1 MTTQDI
7 SIQTLSPDQVDRLV
21 ELVELY
27 AEVFAM
33 AGFSMPARK
42 HLQSLLHK
50 DGITFLVAVADGQ
63 VVGGLTAH
71 DLPSTYSESA
81 EIYVYDLAVAN
92 AYQRRGVGTR
102 LLKALETLCEQRGKA
117 EFFLQADADDTDAL
131 NFYRA
136 TRGVEEDVRHF
147 SYDTSRRAGGKD

>member
-1 MTTQDI
+1 MEKQDI
-7 SIQTLSPDQVDRLV
+7 SIRTLAADDVDWLV
-21 ELVELY
+21 DLVKLY

-33 AGFSMPARK
+33 AGFSMPARE

-50 DGITFLVAVADGQ
+50 EGITFLVAIADGR

-92 AYQRRGVGTR
+92 GYQRRGIGTR

-131 NFYRA
+131 KFYRA

-147 SYDTSRRAGGKD
+147 SYDTRRRAGGQS